1 MVHEVESPCII
12 FDEGAMCLGVNFSR
26 DSSIF
31 PLQTEAKKSLICP
44 FAHSSVKRGK
54 SYLTTAR
61 GEEGHLPEQSRVAG
75 YRSLTVLVRDEGSVG
90 FRWTLKLCLP

>member
-1 MVHEVESPCII
+1 MNLHTVHEVESPCII

-54 SYLTTAR
+54 SYLTAAR
-61 GEEGHLPEQSRVAG
+61 GEGAPAIEQNRVAG
-75 YRSLTVLVRDEGSVG
+75 YRSLSQR
-90 FRWTLKLCLP
+90 